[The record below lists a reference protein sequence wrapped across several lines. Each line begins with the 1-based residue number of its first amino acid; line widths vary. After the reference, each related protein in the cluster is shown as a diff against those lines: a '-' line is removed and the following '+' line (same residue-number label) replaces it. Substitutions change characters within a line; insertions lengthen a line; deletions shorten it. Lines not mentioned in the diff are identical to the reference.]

1 MDDRLPCGA
10 DGKPCFGHNPSEG
23 VLWAAI
29 VEKALAK
36 LLGSYE
42 ATCHVGVE
50 DGLVLLT
57 GRITKEIE
65 LGAAT
70 AEVQQG

>member
-1 MDDRLPCGA
+1 MLVDDRLPCGA
-10 DGKPCFGHNPSEG
+10 DGKPCFGHCPTEG

-42 ATCHVGVE
+42 ATCHIGVE
-50 DGLVLLT
+50 DGECCHAIRV
-57 GRITKEIE
+57 GITVC
-65 LGAAT
+65 AP
-70 AEVQQG
+70 